1 MAALT
6 RVPSAF
12 HLHKHDLTGTGS
24 WVLPQ
29 LSSPSRPSSSTLS
42 FRRRNG
48 RWRSGTPSASM
59 ARTVLVTGAG
69 GRTGS
74 IVYKKLKER
83 SDQYV
88 ARGLVR
94 TQESKE
100 KIGGAE
106 DVFTGDIRDVESILP
121 SIRGID
127 ALIIL
132 TSAVPKMKP
141 GYDPSQGGRPEFY
154 FEDGA
159 FPEQVD
165 WIGQKN
171 QIDAAKA
178 VGVRQIVLVGSMG
191 GTDLNNPL
199 NSLGN
204 GNILVWKRKAE
215 RYLADSGV
223 PYTIIRAGGLQDKEG
238 GIRELLVGK
247 DDELLQ
253 TETRTIARAD
263 VAEVCIQALQYEEA
277 KFKAFD
283 LASKPEGTGTPTKD
297 FKTLFS
303 RITTPF

>member
-1 MAALT
+1 MA
-6 RVPSAF
+6 
-12 HLHKHDLTGTGS
+12 DL
-24 WVLPQ
+24 
-29 LSSPSRPSSSTLS
+29 SPS
-42 FRRRNG
+42 
-48 RWRSGTPSASM
+48 
-59 ARTVLVTGAG
+59 TVLVTGAG
-69 GRTGS
+69 GRTGQ
-74 IVYKKLKER
+74 IVYRKLKER
-83 SDQYV
+83 SDQYI

-100 KIGGAE
+100 KIGGGD
-106 DVFTGDIRDVESILP
+106 DVFTGDIRDASSITP
-121 SIRGID
+121 AIEGID
-127 ALIIL
+127 ALVIL

-141 GYDPSQGGRPEFY
+141 DFDPAKGGRPEFY

-159 FPEQVD
+159 YPEQVD

-178 VGVRQIVLVGSMG
+178 AGVKQIVLVGSMG
-191 GTDLNNPL
+191 GTNPNHPL

-215 RYLADSGV
+215 QYLADSGI

-263 VAEVCIQALQYEEA
+263 VAEVCVQALQFEEA

-297 FKTLFS
+297 FKALFS
-303 RITTPF
+303 QVTARF